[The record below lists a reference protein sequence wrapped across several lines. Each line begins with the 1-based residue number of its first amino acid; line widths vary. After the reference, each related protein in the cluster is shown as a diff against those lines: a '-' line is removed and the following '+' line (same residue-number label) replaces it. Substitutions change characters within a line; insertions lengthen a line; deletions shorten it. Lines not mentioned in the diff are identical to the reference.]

1 MFEMIIIQ
9 GLITGGLYSILSV
22 GFALAFGTARIL
34 NLSHT
39 SFYMCAAFFL
49 FICTTI
55 LKLPFLL
62 SCFAVIPAV
71 SILGMI
77 CYKVFLDR
85 IKEHEIAV
93 LIITTGIALLFQE
106 VFLLGFHG
114 HYRSIPPIISGFTQ
128 FLNFRITFQQIFAII
143 GCFVTII
150 GIWILLSYT
159 KMGIA
164 IRAVS
169 QNKEAANLMGINVNR
184 ICMITIGISIGIAGI
199 AAVAV
204 APIYVVHPLM
214 WVHLLIVVLA
224 AVVLGGLG
232 SIRGVIIASFI
243 LGFAESIV
251 VFLVPGG
258 GFLKGA
264 FSLIVMVIVLLLK
277 PEGLFGV
284 VFEEERL

>member
-9 GLITGGLYSILSV
+9 GLITGGLYAILSI

-49 FICTTI
+49 FISTTI
-55 LKLPFLL
+55 LKLTFLL
-62 SCFAVIPAV
+62 SCVIVIPAV
-71 SILGMI
+71 SILGMA
-77 CYKVFLDR
+77 CYKMFLDR
-85 IKEHEIAV
+85 IKEHEITV
-93 LIITTGIALLFQE
+93 LIISTGIALLFQE
-106 VFLLGFHG
+106 ILLLTFHG
-114 HYRSIPPIISGFTQ
+114 HYRSIPPVFPGFTQ
-128 FLNFRITFQQIFAII
+128 ILNFRITFQQIFAIAV
-143 GCFVTII
+143 CFVTII
-150 GIWILLSYT
+150 GIWVLLSRT
-159 KMGIA
+159 KMGNA

-169 QNKEAANLMGINVNR
+169 QDKEAANLMGIDVNR
-184 ICMITIGISIGIAGI
+184 ICMITMGISIGLAGI
-199 AAVAV
+199 AAVAI

-214 WVHLLIVVLA
+214 WVHPLIVVLT

-232 SIRGVIIASFI
+232 SIRGVIVASFI
-243 LGFAESIV
+243 LGFAESVV

-264 FSLIVMVIVLLLK
+264 FSLMVMVVVLLVR